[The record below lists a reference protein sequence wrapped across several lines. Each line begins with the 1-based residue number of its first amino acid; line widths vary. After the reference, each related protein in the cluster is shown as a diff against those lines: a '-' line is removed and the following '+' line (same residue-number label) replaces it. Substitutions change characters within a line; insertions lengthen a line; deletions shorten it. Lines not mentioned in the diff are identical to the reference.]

1 MKVDKTLVA
10 SVALH
15 VLVIGWGLVSFSSKA
30 FESIPEE
37 SLPVDIISSDQLAK
51 VVAGMKS
58 GKKENPKPL
67 VDKVAD
73 AKPVDDAVGKI
84 AEKPPVVTDTTP
96 PPQPKPVEKPVE
108 KKPDP
113 PKPVAESKPKEEPK
127 PIEKKPDPPK
137 VDPIAEALKKEEKKP
152 PPKPQVQAATPPP
165 QPQKPK
171 ERTFDQT
178 KIAALLDKRDPTRQ
192 AATGETLNSNAALGL
207 ANGKAADN
215 SATWGAMFKSQVER
229 CWKKPYGGIESPAES
244 RGCVHDP
251 LETRWHAGRYAG
263 AGGTPSTPYLRVY
276 QESAL
281 RAIIECQPYNLPAAF
296 FEEWKFFIAGVH
308 RTKNLKAVAND
319 DRRQECKVCELT
331 DKDGLREMFRLNRRQ
346 VVSGNGHA
354 RRAVRPRPAATRSRR
369 KTYHHSRR
377 RFRPAADRHSEFRRR
392 HALGQ

>member
-1 MKVDKTLVA
+1 VKVDKTLVA

-37 SLPVDIISSDQLAK
+37 SLPVDIISADQLAK
-51 VVAGMKS
+51 ITAGMKS

-67 VDKVAD
+67 VDKVGD
-73 AKPVDDAVGKI
+73 AKPVDDAIGKV

-152 PPKPQVQAATPPP
+152 PPKPQEQAATPPP

-207 ANGKAADN
+207 AHGKAADN

-229 CWKKPYGGIESPAES
+229 CWKKPYGGIEALQTEAAFTIRLKRDGTLEGMPAPE
-244 RGCVHDP
+244 
-251 LETRWHAGRYAG
+251 
-263 AGGTPSTPYLRVY
+263 GTPSTPYLRVY

-281 RAIIECQPYNLPAAF
+281 RAIIECAPYNLPPAF
-296 FEEWKFFIAGVH
+296 FDEWKYFIPVF
-308 RTKNLKAVAND
+308 T
-319 DRRQECKVCELT
+319 E
-331 DKDGLREMFRLNRRQ
+331 
-346 VVSGNGHA
+346 
-354 RRAVRPRPAATRSRR
+354 R
-369 KTYHHSRR
+369 KT
-377 RFRPAADRHSEFRRR
+377 
-392 HALGQ
+392 